1 MYESVE
7 LGSHSRVCWG
17 LSSFNMAG
25 IEISNC
31 NAIWAWRVKFEVLR
45 SSPLLSVDVVD
56 NLPTLRRMYR
66 TDNVSVS
73 GLI

>member
-1 MYESVE
+1 MELSFHGSVC
-7 LGSHSRVCWG
+7 GG
-17 LSSFNMAG
+17 LSSFRFPFNMAG